1 MSKVALLR
9 CENYDYAEV
18 KKTVARGINLLG
30 GIANFA
36 KPQEHLLLKPNLL
49 AADVPESCVTTHPA
63 VFHAV
68 AELFQDYGVIVSYG
82 DSPAM
87 SKPEQVAKTCGIA
100 DVAKKLD
107 IPMADFHHGTEIFFR
122 EGVQNKKFTI
132 AKGVL
137 ESEGIISLPKLKTH
151 GYTKLTGAI
160 KNQFGCIPGLLKGAY
175 HVKLPDVRDFA
186 KMLVDLNHYLKP
198 RLFIMDGIMAMEGN
212 GPRGGTPKK
221 MNVLLFSADPVAL
234 DATVCRMIGVEPA
247 MIPTVK
253 FGKESGLGTYLENE
267 IELLGDEFASFV
279 NHDFKI
285 SSRKMIPPTSFV
297 RILDRF
303 IIEYPYIIAGKC
315 KKCGVCVQMCPVR
328 PKALDWHDDNK
339 TKPPTYNYS
348 RCIKCFCCQE
358 LCPENAIKIKV
369 PRLNK
374 IFFNRKK

>member
-18 KKTVARGINLLG
+18 KKAVAKGIALLG
-30 GIANFA
+30 GLSNFA
-36 KPQEHLLLKPNLL
+36 KPQEHLLIKPNLL

-63 VFHAV
+63 VFQAV
-68 AELFQDYGVIVSYG
+68 AELFQEYGVILSYG

-87 SKPEQVAKTCGIA
+87 SKPEQVAKKCGIA
-100 DVAKKLD
+100 DVAEKLG
-107 IPMADFHHGTEIFFR
+107 IPMAEFNQGKEIFFE

-137 ESEGIISLPKLKTH
+137 ASEGMISLPKLKTH
-151 GYTKLTGAI
+151 AYTRLTGAI
-160 KNQFGCIPGLLKGAY
+160 KNQFGCIPGLMKGTY

-186 KMLVDLNHYLKP
+186 KMLVDLNNYLNP

-212 GPRGGTPKK
+212 GPRGGIPKK
-221 MNVLLFSADPVAL
+221 MNVLLLSADPVAL
-234 DATVCRMIGVEPA
+234 DATVCRMIGLDPTS
-247 MIPTVK
+247 IPTVK
-253 FGKESGLGTYLENE
+253 FGKEAGLGTYLNEE
-267 IELLGDEFASFV
+267 IELMGDNFASFV
-279 NHDFKI
+279 NHDFKV
-285 SSRKMIPPTSFV
+285 SSLKKIPPTSIV
-297 RILDRF
+297 RIFDRF
-303 IIEYPYIIAGKC
+303 IVEYPYILTEKC
-315 KKCGVCVQMCPVR
+315 QKCGICVQMCPVR
-328 PKALDWHDDNK
+328 PKALDWHDGIK

-374 IFFNRKK
+374 ILFNRKK